1 MNGAKPWP
9 PTTDFITD
17 EVTSKDDVEL
27 CFAYHVVQ
35 GVAFD
40 GHCVHVVGYTTTP
53 DNFLLLDVI
62 QDAGQGGLPNGHQV
76 GPKTLGHTKLK
87 VGTDG
92 TNLWITNL
100 PNQQPALVT
109 NVIAEGPVKR

>member
-1 MNGAKPWP
+1 M
-9 PTTDFITD
+9 
-17 EVTSKDDVEL
+17 
-27 CFAYHVVQ
+27 Q
-35 GVAFD
+35 GLSID
-40 GHCVHVVGYTTTP
+40 GHCVHEVGYTTTP

-92 TNLWITNL
+92 KNLWITNL
-100 PNQQPALVT
+100 PNLQPTLVT
-109 NVIAEGPVKR
+109 NVIAEGPLKR